1 MMLHPDRLQSDTLNR
16 ASSPTNRASLQP
28 GKQSRSLAE
37 AYAEPLEVDA
47 LMASLVPQGT
57 SPAKQ
62 AIIERLITLWVAKV
76 EQGVA

>member
-1 MMLHPDRLQSDTLNR
+1 MMLHPDRLQSDSLNR

-28 GKQSRSLAE
+28 GKQSRSLVEGRVESA
-37 AYAEPLEVDA
+37 EVDA

-62 AIIERLITLWVAKV
+62 AIIERLVTLWVAKV
-76 EQGVA
+76 EQGIA